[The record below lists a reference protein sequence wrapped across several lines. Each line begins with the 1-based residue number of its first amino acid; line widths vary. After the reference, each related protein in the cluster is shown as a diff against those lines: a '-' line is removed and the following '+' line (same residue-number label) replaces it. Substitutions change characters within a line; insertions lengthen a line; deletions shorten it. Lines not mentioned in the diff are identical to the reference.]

1 MKGKWFAFG
10 CLTSV
15 VIIMVMIFSTI
26 NIIGSMSKSM
36 GKKKQI
42 KGVLPDSYLHVKLT
56 GEIVEYNEFSES
68 FFGEDAVGTH
78 SIIQK
83 INKAFYDKKIKGII
97 LEPKWMTCGMANIN
111 EIMEA
116 IEHFKSSG
124 KKVYAYFD
132 MCSNRDYILASIADS
147 IYLNPSASGG
157 LFLTGVGGSVL
168 FYKDLLDKI
177 GIEMKVIHAGK
188 YKGAGENFS
197 RSSFSKPVRENLDKL
212 FTNIYDKMIIM
223 IAENRNLP
231 VEQIKNIYENRKEIF
246 ISGEKALEYN
256 LVDKL
261 CFRDDLFNELGIN
274 KDHLVSLKSYKLSIR
289 DKEKERIAVV
299 YAQGGIAPSGSF
311 YTAQN
316 LSASKIDKVL
326 DKLETD
332 NSIKAVVLRVNSP
345 GGSALESEIILNRI
359 KQLRSVKPVIIS
371 MGNVAASGGYYISAE
386 SDYIYA
392 DPFTITGSI
401 GVVALI
407 PNLGKLSKNIG
418 LNSEQLKKGKYS
430 DLFNPYKEPDEEE
443 FAALKNDIEETY
455 IEFKTRVAD
464 GREMSLEE
472 VELLAQGQVWSSEDA
487 LDKNLVD
494 GVGMLNDAIN
504 KAAEIAGIAEYSVHF
519 YPKKKSIFE
528 EFLKDKF
535 DIDVAAELMKSDIA
549 KEVGLDRSLLFY
561 KNIKNDPIQA
571 ILLYDME
578 NY

>member
-15 VIIMVMIFSTI
+15 VIIIVMIFSTF
-26 NIIGSMSKSM
+26 NIIGIMSKSM
-36 GKKKQI
+36 GKKKQLKVI
-42 KGVLPDSYLHVKLT
+42 LPGSYLHVKLT

-68 FFGEDAVGTH
+68 FFGEDAIGTH
-78 SIIQK
+78 SIVQK
-83 INKAFYDKKIKGII
+83 INKASYDKNIKGII
-97 LEPKWMTCGMANIN
+97 LEPQWMYCGMANIN

-116 IEHFKSSG
+116 IKHFKSSG
-124 KKVYAYFD
+124 KKVYAYFS
-132 MCSNRDYILASIADS
+132 MAGNRDYILASIADS

-197 RSSFSKPVRENLDKL
+197 RSSFSKPVKENLDKL
-212 FTNIYDKMIIM
+212 FTTIYDKMIAM
-223 IAENRNLP
+223 IAENRNLSI
-231 VEQIKNIYENRKEIF
+231 EQIKYIYENRKEIF
-246 ISGEKALEYN
+246 ISGEKAIEYN
-256 LVDKL
+256 LVDQL
-261 CFRDDLFNELGIN
+261 CFREDLFKELGIKKN
-274 KDHLVSLKSYKLSIR
+274 QLISLKRYKLSSR

-299 YAQGGIAPSGSF
+299 YAQGGIAPSNTF

-316 LSASKIDKVL
+316 LSASKIDEVL
-326 DKLETD
+326 DKLEID

-386 SDYIYA
+386 SDYTYA

-401 GVVALI
+401 GVVAMI
-407 PNLGKLSKNIG
+407 PNISKLSKNIG
-418 LNSEQLKKGKYS
+418 LNSEQLKRGKYS
-430 DLFNPYKEPDEEE
+430 DVFNPYNEPNAEE
-443 FAALKNDIEETY
+443 FEALKKNIEETY
-455 IEFKTRVAD
+455 IEFKTRVAN
-464 GREMSLEE
+464 GREMTLEE

-487 LDKNLVD
+487 LDKNLID
-494 GVGMLNDAIN
+494 GVGMLNDAII
-504 KAAEIAGIAEYSVHF
+504 KAAEIAGVAEYSVHF

-535 DIDVAAELMKSDIA
+535 DIDLAAEFMKSDIT
-549 KEVGLDRSLLFY
+549 KEIGLDRSLLFY
-561 KNIKNDPIQA
+561 NNIKNAPIQA
-571 ILLYDME
+571 IMPFEPEL
-578 NY
+578 